1 VAYGHAEKRHS
12 FTSEVTIREL
22 SRYMSGWAS
31 EPVTVGILPFCGE
44 PQQSCEFSVDVGIG
58 ADMGRD
64 ACNIS
69 DENFREAQR
78 ISVKVEIDFD
88 GDLYADGVAVAHGGF
103 KLPVLNGFDRLFVE
117 PHPQAAQDV
126 NVARAA
132 VGSDD

>member
-58 ADMGRD
+58 ADM
-64 ACNIS
+64 
-69 DENFREAQR
+69 